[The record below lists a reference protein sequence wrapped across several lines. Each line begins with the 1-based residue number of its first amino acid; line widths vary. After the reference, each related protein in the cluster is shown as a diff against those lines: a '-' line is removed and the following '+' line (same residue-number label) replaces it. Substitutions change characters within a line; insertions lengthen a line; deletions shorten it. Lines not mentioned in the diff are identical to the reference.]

1 MRKVTTRPL
10 TDDQVAQL
18 VALNERRTDTDDIP
32 EAPRENW
39 ARAERG
45 KFFRPLKH
53 PISIRLDADVLDWV
67 KRRAAGGRY
76 QTEINRILRKHMED
90 AGG

>member
-1 MRKVTTRPL
+1 MKKVTTRPL
-10 TDDQVAQL
+10 SDDPAARL
-18 VALNERRTDTDDIP
+18 VALDERRTDTDDIP

-67 KRRAAGGRY
+67 KRRAAGGQY
-76 QTEINRILRKHMED
+76 QTEINRILRKQMEE